1 MLIVFYPF
9 IKKKRIKKRKKNE
22 MDAFDLLVVP
32 RVDKQNPNDTH
43 GFIKTATQ
51 ERKKRKKKKK
61 NKQTKQNKQTN
72 RSCGI
77 VRCFHVSPRHIV
89 GIQIRCT

>member
-1 MLIVFYPF
+1 
-9 IKKKRIKKRKKNE
+9 

-51 ERKKRKKKKK
+51 ERKKREKKKT
-61 NKQTKQNKQTN
+61 KQTKQNKTKQTN

>member
-32 RVDKQNPNDTH
+32 QVDKQNPNDTH

-51 ERKKRKKKKK
+51 ERKKRKKKK
-61 NKQTKQNKQTN
+61 NKQTKQNKTNKQT
-72 RSCGI
+72 G
-77 VRCFHVSPRHIV
+77 HVV
-89 GIQIRCT
+89 L

>member
-32 RVDKQNPNDTH
+32 RVDKQNPNDTWVHKH
-43 GFIKTATQ
+43 GNPS
-51 ERKKRKKKKK
+51 K
-61 NKQTKQNKQTN
+61 NK
-72 RSCGI
+72 SHM
-77 VRCFHVSPRHIV
+77 VL
-89 GIQIRCT
+89 